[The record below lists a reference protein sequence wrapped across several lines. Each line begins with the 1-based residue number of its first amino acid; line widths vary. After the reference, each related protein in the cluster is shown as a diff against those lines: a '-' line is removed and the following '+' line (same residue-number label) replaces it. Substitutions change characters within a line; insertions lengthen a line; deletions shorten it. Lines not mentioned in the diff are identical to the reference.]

1 MFQESLA
8 RTISE
13 LTALV
18 RTGLDNLPATE
29 KLQPIAARLDEL
41 VAEHPDLARAAE
53 LARKALD
60 TEADEQPLP
69 VLALMGELASLSPQR
84 IDAAAPVG
92 ELTPFS
98 TEAKWATPMPIRD
111 LYQLMPETRRFAKRT
126 KAAEQTAIVERLARE
141 DAIADLRTVGQ
152 MVAFLGE
159 KTDAA
164 LALAVEKKA
173 LPAYGIAVLPDLFPS
188 VAPGNRAFNIAY
200 HIDPDATLAKLSS
213 DQKPGKKADRGSRLT
228 EAISKMVDRAY
239 EEEVKLAVDAL
250 PLLRQGL
257 KVSGDPVSRQ
267 RIARLIADFGPA
279 AIEAVPDLI
288 DAFEKGGLTRDY
300 RLIQPM
306 VSLGRDAEEVCD
318 CLIRAMTDRDANVRL
333 CAAFNLGAMG
343 KSALKSIG
351 ELETVAEND
360 TEPRVRDEA
369 LKSSRRLDLLRQAMA
384 VHNIEDDEEA
394 EDEVA
399 EVADSHV
406 EKAETTEAEVIE
418 AVEQL

>member
-8 RTISE
+8 RTIAE
-13 LTALV
+13 LNALV
-18 RTGLDNLPATE
+18 KAGLDNLPVAE
-29 KLQPIAARLDEL
+29 KLQPIAQRLQEL
-41 VAEHPDLARAAE
+41 VAEHPDLAKAAE
-53 LARKALD
+53 LAQKALD

-69 VLALMGELASLSPQR
+69 VLALMGELSHLAPER
-84 IDAAAPVG
+84 IAAAAPTG
-92 ELTPFS
+92 DLTPFN
-98 TEAKWATPMPIRD
+98 TEAKWATPMPVRD

-126 KAAEQTAIVERLARE
+126 KAAEQAAIVERLARDE
-141 DAIADLRTVGQ
+141 AVADLRTVGQ

-159 KTDAA
+159 KTDAT

-173 LPAYGIAVLPDLFPS
+173 LPAYGTAVLPDLFPS

-228 EAISKMVDRAY
+228 EAISKMVDQAH
-239 EEEVKLAVDAL
+239 EDETKLAVDAL

-257 KVSGDPVSRQ
+257 KVSGDAVNRQ

-279 AIEAVPDLI
+279 ALDAVPDLI

-306 VSLGRDAEEVCD
+306 VSLGKEVEAVCD
-318 CLIRAMTDRDANVRL
+318 CLMRAMSDRDANVRL

-343 KSALKSIG
+343 KFALKAIE
-351 ELETVAEND
+351 ELESIADND
-360 TEPRVRDEA
+360 TEARVRDEA

-384 VHNIEDDEEA
+384 VKVVEEDEEEADEAVGEEAVGEEAAAEEA
-394 EDEVA
+394 EMA
-399 EVADSHV
+399 
-406 EKAETTEAEVIE
+406 KAEGE
-418 AVEQL
+418 